1 METSRGNALNLSVQ
15 VSDVSK
21 IYRLSYT
28 LSPLSL
34 LQALTSKQD
43 SSKIE
48 RYKVAVDRVS
58 FSIQTGDR
66 LGIVGSNG
74 AGKSTLLQMITGVSK
89 PTSGNIEV
97 VGHVTAVL
105 TLGVGLREDL
115 SGRENIYIDG
125 EVQGK
130 SRSEI
135 NLIIDEIIEFAELGE
150 FIDYPVRTYSTGMK
164 SRLAFSMLVCIEPEI
179 LIIDE
184 ALSAGDSVFAS
195 KASQKIREIC
205 NKGKIV
211 ILVSHS
217 MATIVEMC
225 DRCIWIDQGK
235 IVMDGD
241 PQEVTSAYLEDV
253 RKANEA
259 LLIEKY
265 SSYMKSVSWLQGCEV
280 ISVEAYYAYESKP
293 RNILIAKQD
302 VIIRI
307 CLQVDILLD
316 NPDIRFQIKRLDGMV
331 FSDQLLSE
339 TDPTFINTNSSRAH
353 SNNLL
358 KGLYGRIAYD
368 ICMTPLVL
376 GKGKYVLTCE
386 LLNQDMTFAS
396 KSTIIEVVTPP
407 NSPTGVQPALF
418 YPSTIALACNEI
430 FI

>member
-1 METSRGNALNLSVQ
+1 METIRGDVLNLSVQ

-21 IYRLSYT
+21 IYRLANTQS
-28 LSPLSL
+28 SLSL
-34 LQALTSKQD
+34 LQALKSKQE
-43 SSKIE
+43 SSNAE

-58 FSIQTGDR
+58 FGIQTGDR
-66 LGIVGSNG
+66 LGIVGPNG
-74 AGKSTLLQMITGVSK
+74 AGKSTLLQMITGISK
-89 PTSGNIEV
+89 PTSGKIEV

-184 ALSAGDSVFAS
+184 ALSAGDSVFAA

-225 DRCIWIDQGK
+225 DRCIWIDQGQ

-253 RKANEA
+253 RKADEA

-265 SSYMKSVSWLQGCEV
+265 SSYIKAVSWQQGCKV
-280 ISVEAYYAYESKP
+280 ISVEAYYAQESEP
-293 RNILIAKQD
+293 RTILIAEQD
-302 VIIRI
+302 VILKLR
-307 CLQVDILLD
+307 LQVDVPLND
-316 NPDIRFQIKRLDGMV
+316 PDIRLQITRLDGMV
-331 FSDQLLSE
+331 FSECLLSE
-339 TDPTFINTNSSRAH
+339 TDPVFINPNSSRAH
-353 SNNLL
+353 SDNLSR
-358 KGLYGRIAYD
+358 GLYGRIAYD

-376 GKGKYVLTCE
+376 GKGKYVVTCE
-386 LLNQDMTFAS
+386 LLNQDLPVAA
-396 KSTIIEVVTPP
+396 KSTIIEVISPP
-407 NSPTGVQPALF
+407 NAPTGGKPALF
-418 YPSTIALACNEI
+418 YPCTIDLA
-430 FI
+430 

>member
-1 METSRGNALNLSVQ
+1 MEATRGNALNLSVQ

-21 IYRLSYT
+21 IYRLADT
-28 LSPLSL
+28 QSPLSL
-34 LQALTSKQD
+34 LQALKSKQE
-43 SSKIE
+43 SSNAE

-66 LGIVGSNG
+66 LGIVGANG

-89 PTSGNIEV
+89 PSSGNIEV

-130 SRSEI
+130 SRTEI
-135 NLIIDEIIEFAELGE
+135 SHIIEEIIEFAELGE

-184 ALSAGDSVFAS
+184 ALSAGDSIFAA

-225 DRCIWIDQGK
+225 DRCIWIDQGQ

-253 RKANEA
+253 RKADEA

-265 SSYMKSVSWLQGCEV
+265 SSYIKAVSWQQGCKV
-280 ISVEAYYAYESKP
+280 ISVEAYYAQESEP
-293 RNILIAKQD
+293 RTILIAEQD
-302 VIIRI
+302 VILKLR
-307 CLQVDILLD
+307 LQVDVPLND
-316 NPDIRFQIKRLDGMV
+316 PDIRLQIARLDGMV
-331 FSDQLLSE
+331 FSDLLLSE
-339 TDPTFINTNSSRAH
+339 TDPEFINTNSSRAH
-353 SNNLL
+353 SDDRSR
-358 KGLYGRIAYD
+358 KLYGCIAYD

-376 GKGKYVLTCE
+376 GKGKYVVTCE
-386 LLNQDMTFAS
+386 LLNREIPIAA
-396 KSTIIEVVTPP
+396 KSTIIEVLAPP
-407 NSPTGVQPALF
+407 NAPTGGQPALF
-418 YPSTIALACNEI
+418 YPCTINLA
-430 FI
+430 

>member
-1 METSRGNALNLSVQ
+1 METTRGNALNLSVQ
-15 VSDVSK
+15 VSNVSK
-21 IYRLSYT
+21 IYHLANILSN
-28 LSPLSL
+28 LSL
-34 LQALTSKQD
+34 LQVLKTKQE
-43 SSKIE
+43 SGKPR
-48 RYKVAVDRVS
+48 RYAVDRVS

-66 LGIVGSNG
+66 LGIVGPNG
-74 AGKSTLLQMITGVSK
+74 AGKSTLLQMITGISK
-89 PTSGNIEV
+89 PSSGNIEI

-184 ALSAGDSVFAS
+184 ALSAGDSVFAA

-205 NKGKIV
+205 NRGKIV

-235 IVMDGD
+235 IVMDGN
-241 PQEVTSAYLEDV
+241 PHEVTNAYLESV
-253 RKANEA
+253 RKADEA

-265 SSYMKSVSWLQGCEV
+265 SSYMQAVSSQKGCEV
-280 ISVEAYYAYESKP
+280 ISVEAYYSDETQP
-293 RNILIAKQD
+293 RAILIAEQD
-302 VIIRI
+302 VILKL
-307 CLQVDILLD
+307 CLQVDIPLER
-316 NPDIRFQIKRLDGMV
+316 PDIRLQVKRLDGMV
-331 FSDQLLSE
+331 FSDLLLSE
-339 TDPTFINTNSSRAH
+339 TNPTFIPHSSRMH
-353 SNNLL
+353 SNDRSRR
-358 KGLYGRIAYD
+358 LYGCIAYD
-368 ICMTPLVL
+368 ICMTPLIL
-376 GKGKYVLTCE
+376 GKGKYVVTCE
-386 LLNQDMTFAS
+386 LLNQDVPIAA
-396 KSTIIEVVTPP
+396 KSTIIEVIAPP
-407 NSPTGVQPALF
+407 NAPTGGKPALF
-418 YPSTIALACNEI
+418 YPCTIDLA
-430 FI
+430 

>member
-21 IYRLSYT
+21 IYRLADT
-28 LSPLSL
+28 RSPFSL
-34 LQALTSKQD
+34 LQALKSKQE
-43 SSKIE
+43 SSKPE

-89 PTSGNIEV
+89 PSSGNIEV

-184 ALSAGDSVFAS
+184 ALSAGDSVFAA

-225 DRCIWIDQGK
+225 DRCIWIDQGQ

-253 RKANEA
+253 RKADEA

-265 SSYMKSVSWLQGCEV
+265 SSYIKAVSWQQGCKV
-280 ISVEAYYAYESKP
+280 ISVEAYYAQESEP
-293 RNILIAKQD
+293 RTILIAEQD
-302 VIIRI
+302 VILKLR
-307 CLQVDILLD
+307 LQVDVPLND
-316 NPDIRFQIKRLDGMV
+316 PDIRLQITRLDGMV
-331 FSDQLLSE
+331 FSDRLLSE
-339 TDPTFINTNSSRAH
+339 TDPAFINSSRAH
-353 SNNLL
+353 SDDRSRRLD
-358 KGLYGRIAYD
+358 GCIAYD

-376 GKGKYVLTCE
+376 GKGKYVVTCE
-386 LLNQDMTFAS
+386 LLNREIPIAV
-396 KSTIIEVVTPP
+396 KSTIIEVLSPP
-407 NSPTGVQPALF
+407 KAPTGGQPALF
-418 YPSTIALACNEI
+418 YPCTIDLE
-430 FI
+430 